1 MKRFYS
7 LLFALVMSANSLSAQ
22 NVTSKEFND
31 IKRSKQ
37 YFYYDVTMEKE
48 EEAKNAANINLAKL
62 ISDYCA
68 KHSITNVKVKEAY
81 MKNVDYLRMDKNGMV
96 RVLAYVNKAIY
107 IDGSD
112 LIETTD
118 VADNKTKNNV
128 AAVVK
133 KEPKSEPVAVK
144 PAKPTEP
151 AKPMEPAKPAQS
163 AKPAQPA
170 KPAEPAKENKIKQE
184 VKIPSSN
191 HPSPEVA
198 SLAKNEAAASLTKW
212 QQDVLEDLSNIS
224 SAEKL
229 VIKLSELQG
238 QYKVKRFGLEN
249 DCKSAADSFWVVY
262 DSDKNVKAILG
273 PGENLRYNFLK
284 GVNESLE
291 DLIARGFNAIWFQLS
306 K

>member
-107 IDGSD
+107 IDSSD

-118 VADNKTKNNV
+118 VADNKSKNNV
-128 AAVVK
+128 VAVVK
-133 KEPKSEPVAVK
+133 KDPKSEPVAVK
-144 PAKPTEP
+144 SAKPAQPTKP
-151 AKPMEPAKPAQS
+151 AEPAKPAQL
-163 AKPAQPA
+163 
-170 KPAEPAKENKIKQE
+170 AKENKIKQE

>member
-81 MKNVDYLRMDKNGMV
+81 MKNVEYLRMDKNGMV

-144 PAKPTEP
+144 PAKPTEL
-151 AKPMEPAKPAQS
+151 AKPAES

-170 KPAEPAKENKIKQE
+170 KENRIKQE

-191 HPSPEVA
+191 HPSPEAA
-198 SLAKNEAAASLTKW
+198 SLAKNEAAASLAKW

-229 VIKLSELQG
+229 VVKLSELQG

>member
-7 LLFALVMSANSLSAQ
+7 LLVAFLLSANSLSAQ
-22 NVTSKEFND
+22 NVTSKDFND

-37 YFYYDVTMEKE
+37 YFYYDVTMENE
-48 EEAKNAANINLAKL
+48 EEAKNAAKINLAKL

-68 KHSITNVKVKEAY
+68 KHSITNAKVNEAY
-81 MKNVDYLRMDKNGMV
+81 LKNVDYLRMDKNGMV

-107 IDGSD
+107 IDNSD
-112 LIETTD
+112 LTETTD
-118 VADNKTKNNV
+118 VADNKHKNKV
-128 AAVVK
+128 ATVAK
-133 KEPKSEPVAVK
+133 KEPKSEPVAVI
-144 PAKPTEP
+144 
-151 AKPMEPAKPAQS
+151 PAQS
-163 AKPAQPA
+163 AKPVEPAKPA
-170 KPAEPAKENKIKQE
+170 KPAEPAKDNKISQE
-184 VKIPSSN
+184 VVIPSVN

-198 SLAKNEAAASLTKW
+198 SLAKNKAAASLSKW
-212 QQDVLEDLSNIS
+212 QQDVLEDLCNIS

-229 VIKLSELQG
+229 AMRLSELQG

-249 DCKSAADSFWVVY
+249 ECKNATDSFWVVY

-291 DLIARGFNAIWFQLS
+291 DLITRGFNAIWFQLS